1 VGAAPRPVLDPGQ
14 GRCGRRRRAAHG
26 ARAGGELG
34 DPRSAPLTFRR
45 RIERLRAASLTL
57 VQAALAAGLAWLVG
71 TEVFDAAIPFFA
83 PVAAILTLSLA
94 AGRRGLRALEV
105 GAGVTIGI
113 AVADALVYLLG
124 PGTWQLILVVL
135 LAQAVAVLL
144 GGSPAVVGQTGISAA
159 FVVVLERPEGFDFA
173 RTGHAAIG
181 VAAALLM
188 SFVVLPL
195 DPLRL
200 VRGAAEPL
208 IREIAQTL
216 EDIAAAL
223 AERDAVAAQRALDRA
238 RAADPLA
245 RDLGEALATGRET
258 AVASLPRRRAL
269 SALEVYA
276 ETGAQLDLAVR
287 NVRVLAR
294 GAIRALEVGDNV
306 PPGACAAVRE
316 LAEAARCLTPWLH
329 DPEAVEDIRR
339 HAVAAA
345 REASEV
351 LEQTA
356 NLSVSVI
363 VGGVRS
369 AAVDLLRGSGLERDE
384 AVRLVRGPAL

>member
-1 VGAAPRPVLDPGQ
+1 ML
-14 GRCGRRRRAAHG
+14 RAA
-26 ARAGGELG
+26 RV
-34 DPRSAPLTFRR
+34 
-45 RIERLRAASLTL
+45 ERLRASSLTL
-57 VQAALAAGLAWLVG
+57 VQAALAAGLAWFVA
-71 TEVFDAAIPFFA
+71 TELLGAQVPFFA
-83 PVAAILTLSLA
+83 PVAAILTLSVA

-105 GAGVTIGI
+105 GVGVTLGI
-113 AVADALVYLLG
+113 AVADALVYVIG
-124 PGTWQLILVVL
+124 SGTWQLVVVVL
-135 LAQAVAVLL
+135 LAQAIAVLL
-144 GGSPAVVGQTGISAA
+144 GGSPGVVGQTGVSAA

-181 VAAALLM
+181 VAAALLL

-200 VRGAAEPL
+200 VRGTAEPL

-223 AERDAVAAQRALDRA
+223 GDRDGPAARRALARA

-269 SALEVYA
+269 TALDVYVRA
-276 ETGAQLDLAVR
+276 GGQLDLTVR

-294 GAIRALEVGDNV
+294 GAVRAIEVGDHV
-306 PPGACAAVRE
+306 PPAACAALRE
-316 LAEAARCLTPWLH
+316 LAEAARALSPWLR
-329 DPEAVEDIRR
+329 DPADVEGIRT

-345 REASEV
+345 REGAAV

-363 VGGVRS
+363 VGGIRS

-384 AVRLVRGPAL
+384 AVRLVREPAL